1 MAHGPTALMGYVNL
15 AALGMGLC
23 GDVVAASWSNYVDI
37 SVPLGF
43 FIIFRRWDLA
53 LASALGTPPLPVRD
67 LKGTI

>member
-1 MAHGPTALMGYVNL
+1 MGYVNL

-23 GDVVAASWSNYVDI
+23 VDVVAAPWSNYVDI

-53 LASALGTPPLPVRD
+53 LASALGTPPPPPG
-67 LKGTI
+67 KME